1 MSDAILSATSSSAT
15 SAPNARKLR
24 GVFLNAPEANCSIYE
39 SGKMAFQSLIISDRY
54 QLDYQEI
61 DVNSREVSRDYDF
74 YIFNY
79 HYVVMGWLD
88 TRCLR
93 ELPGVTA
100 ALILEILPND
110 PFVLCPKDFDVYLPL
125 DPTTKIADKR
135 VYAMPRPLEVPAA
148 LTPYKESAIPVI
160 GSFGL
165 GTPGKGFELVVDA
178 VNKEFDEAIVRIN
191 IPPGTHVEGA
201 TVKLQGR
208 DYPGYLTELC
218 QRVAKPGVQV
228 IVTREYMT
236 KEGLIDWCGQNT
248 LNCFLYNRDQSGLA
262 ATTDQ
267 AISSGRPLAV
277 STNETFRHIHPY
289 LKPYPFQSLKES
301 IALSVPRV
309 LEMQRDWAP
318 RNFAKKF
325 EEALAVFGPR
335 SEHAKEKSAQVDSQP
350 FVLRAF
356 ASPAPAN
363 SSSVNSSPERLSVR
377 IRSKLK
383 IRTRAKQLL
392 GMAEPIPEAPPALHT
407 GDYLEGEE
415 SARNVGTAPSD
426 QLDVVQSRPASI
438 TIGTT
443 REARENTIL
452 IVNHREEH
460 CGIHQYGVN
469 ISEALQKSSRY
480 AFAYA
485 ECSSAEELH
494 QAVLRTNPSAII
506 YNYHSPTMPWLSSET
521 TRRYKVPQLGM
532 MHEVTQEEADKATQE
547 LFSYH
552 LCPDPTLIENQPYV
566 FKTRRLIP
574 PYLNYKFVPEVVTIG
589 TFGFG
594 SGDKG
599 FERVI
604 HTVQHEF
611 DEARIVMNIPFNDF
625 VPKNIQEDV
634 IERVEFSRQRLVKP
648 GIEVVVTHDFLSRR
662 QLLDFLASNTLNA
675 FFYNPGK
682 DLGISSTIEH
692 ALAVQRPIAITKCEM
707 FRHVTSISPSIC
719 IEDASLK
726 QIIENGVAPLVPFY
740 NEWSEPNFILDYERI
755 LDRVLGKE
763 RGSERQT
770 QTLETAA
777 TAANKSNGMLFN
789 RILDNTARIQYRP
802 VIDKLF
808 ELHPEMMSRKIQ
820 EANVQQAF
828 VMDTVQK
835 FAAKFT
841 KPKILC
847 AGSYEDTAAAG
858 LKSLGYQIEEIDP
871 AVNRDLDTYFQDPS
885 TIKGTYDIIFSTSV
899 LEHVPDDELFMS
911 QIAELLAP
919 GGTAILTCD
928 YNDQYRP
935 GDPIPREDLRF
946 YTQRDL
952 KERILP
958 ILKGCS
964 LVDDPQ
970 WDCAE
975 PDFAYAGIYRY
986 TFATLVFQK
995 YGQQSD

>member
-1 MSDAILSATSSSAT
+1 MMSRKVSWMSKTIGSAVSEAATSMPKT
-15 SAPNARKLR
+15 NKMR
-24 GVFLNAPEANCSIYE
+24 GLFLNAPEANCSIYE
-39 SGKMAFQSLIISDRY
+39 SGKMAYQSLILSEKY

-61 DVNSREVSRDYDF
+61 DVNSREVSRGYDF
-74 YIFNY
+74 YILNY

-93 ELPGVTA
+93 ELPGMTA

-110 PFVLCPKDFDVYLPL
+110 PFVLCPQDFDVYLPL
-125 DPTTKIADKR
+125 DPTVNVADKR
-135 VYAMPRPLEVPAA
+135 VYPMPRPLEVPEVI
-148 LTPYKESAIPVI
+148 TPYRETLVPVI

-178 VNKEFDEAIVRIN
+178 VNREFDEAIVRIN

-208 DYPGYLTELC
+208 DYPDYLTELC
-218 QRVAKPGVQV
+218 RKVAKPGVQV

-236 KEGLIDWCGQNT
+236 KHALIDWCGQNT

-325 EEALAVFGPR
+325 EEALGDFGPL
-335 SEHAKEKSAQVDSQP
+335 SEHAKQNTELRIVKAPSPGSQT
-350 FVLRAF
+350 FVLRAI
-356 ASPAPAN
+356 ASRGSALSPSIN
-363 SSSVNSSPERLSVR
+363 SESEKLSTR

-392 GMAEPIPEAPPALHT
+392 GLAEPIPEAPLTLHT

-415 SARNVGTAPSD
+415 SARNVGSAPSD
-426 QLDVVQSRPASI
+426 QLDVVQSKSTSI

-452 IVNHREEH
+452 IVNHREKH

-480 AFAYA
+480 AFVYT
-485 ECSSAEELH
+485 ECSSEEELH
-494 QAVLRTNPSAII
+494 QVVLRTNPSAII

-547 LFSYH
+547 LFDYH
-552 LCPDPTLIENQPYV
+552 LCPDPTLIENHPYV

-599 FERVI
+599 FERVM

-611 DEARIVMNIPFNDF
+611 DEARIVMNVPLNDF
-625 VPKNIQEDV
+625 VPQAIQDAV
-634 IERVEFSRQRLVKP
+634 LERIEFSRQRIIKP
-648 GIEVVVTHDFLSRR
+648 GIEVVVTHDFLTKR
-662 QLLDFLASNTLNA
+662 QLLDFLAGNTLNA
-675 FFYNPGK
+675 FFYNPHK
-682 DLGISSTIEH
+682 DLGISSTIEL
-692 ALAVQRPIAITKCEM
+692 ALAVQRPIAITRCHM
-707 FRHVTSISPSIC
+707 FRHVSSISPSIC
-719 IEDASLK
+719 IEDTSLK
-726 QIIENGVAPLVPFY
+726 QIIENGIAPLVPFY
-740 NEWSEPNFILDYERI
+740 NEWSEANFILDYENI
-755 LDRVLGKE
+755 LNRVLAKQS
-763 RGSERQT
+763 RKAQDRFS
-770 QTLETAA
+770 A
-777 TAANKSNGMLFN
+777 TAPP
-789 RILDNTARIQYRP
+789 LD
-802 VIDKLF
+802 
-808 ELHPEMMSRKIQ
+808 
-820 EANVQQAF
+820 
-828 VMDTVQK
+828 
-835 FAAKFT
+835 
-841 KPKILC
+841 
-847 AGSYEDTAAAG
+847 
-858 LKSLGYQIEEIDP
+858 
-871 AVNRDLDTYFQDPS
+871 
-885 TIKGTYDIIFSTSV
+885 V
-899 LEHVPDDELFMS
+899 LERRNSECH
-911 QIAELLAP
+911 
-919 GGTAILTCD
+919 
-928 YNDQYRP
+928 
-935 GDPIPREDLRF
+935 
-946 YTQRDL
+946 
-952 KERILP
+952 
-958 ILKGCS
+958 
-964 LVDDPQ
+964 
-970 WDCAE
+970 
-975 PDFAYAGIYRY
+975 
-986 TFATLVFQK
+986 
-995 YGQQSD
+995 